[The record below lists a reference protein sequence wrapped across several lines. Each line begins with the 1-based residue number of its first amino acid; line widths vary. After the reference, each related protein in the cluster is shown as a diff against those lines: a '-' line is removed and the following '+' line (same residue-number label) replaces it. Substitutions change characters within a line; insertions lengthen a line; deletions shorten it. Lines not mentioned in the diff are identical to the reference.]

1 MSEMYAEVA
10 ARVENMFADPG
21 RKKSERE
28 RALERRKMREMFKAQ
43 LSTREGRE
51 FVIWLLRHCHL
62 FHTTFTG
69 NSLGQF
75 LEGKRAVGLKV
86 LEEAA
91 YVEPAFFANAIKEGI
106 IDCESVLTNDKEK
119 RNA

>member
-43 LSTREGRE
+43 LSTSEGRE

-106 IDCESVLTNDKEK
+106 IDHGSMLMNDKESN
-119 RNA
+119 NA